1 MTYVP
6 DFSSRLLAWFDQHG
20 RHDLP
25 WQHPREPYRVWVSEI
40 MLQQTQVRTVIGYF
54 ERFIVRFPDLPS
66 LAAAPLDDLLAAWSG
81 LGYYARARNLQR
93 AAQYCVE
100 AHDGRLPEDFDALA
114 SLPGIGRSTAGAIL
128 AQAHGQRHAILDGN
142 VRRALARHRRIAGD
156 PATPA
161 VQARLWAAAEEVLP
175 HARLAD
181 YTQALM
187 DLGAGICTRANPACL
202 ICPVAADCEARI
214 HGEQDAL
221 PTPRTRRERPLR
233 SCTQLL
239 LTRHGRL
246 LLQRRAPVGI
256 WAGLW
261 SFIESNDVEGAR
273 ACLRELGVAA
283 DELTLHTQL
292 RHEFTHYSL
301 DIEVRSALIAEQP
314 TSVADGD
321 TRWFTRAEA
330 LALGLPQPV
339 RRIIESLPT

>member
-1 MTYVP
+1 MTP
-6 DFSSRLLAWFDQHG
+6 AFAPRLLAWFDLHG
-20 RHDLP
+20 RHELP

-54 ERFIVRFPDLPS
+54 ERFIERFPDLPS
-66 LAAAPLDDLLAAWSG
+66 LAAAPLDDVLAAWSG

-93 AAQYCVE
+93 AAQHCVD
-100 AHDGRLPEDFDALA
+100 AHQGRLPDDFDALA
-114 SLPGIGRSTAGAIL
+114 LLPGIGRSTAGAIL

-142 VRRALARHRRIAGD
+142 VRRVLARHRRIAGD

-161 VQARLWAAAEEVLP
+161 VQSRLWAAATGVLP
-175 HARLAD
+175 DTRLAD

-202 ICPVAADCEARI
+202 ICPVADDCEARI
-214 HGEQDAL
+214 HGEQALL
-221 PTPRTRRERPLR
+221 PTPRTRRARPLR
-233 SCTQLL
+233 QCTQLL
-239 LTRHGRL
+239 LTQAHGRL

-273 ACLRELGVAA
+273 SSLRELGLTA
-283 DELTLHTQL
+283 DALELHSQL

-301 DIEVRSALIAEQP
+301 DIEVRHAAVTEP
-314 TSVADGD
+314 AAVTDGD
-321 TRWFTRAEA
+321 TRWFTRTEA

-339 RRIIESLPT
+339 RRIIEALPS